1 MINLVIW
8 TTSTDENLSFMF
20 LKLQLI
26 FFESS
31 DDALERRR
39 YVGEICDA
47 SADNEL
53 LSFRVRVSGEQREN
67 RSCVIVSLL
76 LARST

>member
-1 MINLVIW
+1 MINLIIW
-8 TTSTDENLSFMF
+8 TTSTDENPSFMF

-26 FFESS
+26 FLESS

-39 YVGEICDA
+39 DVGEICDA
-47 SADNEL
+47 SADDEL
-53 LSFRVRVSGEQREN
+53 LSFRVRVSSEQREN

-76 LARST
+76 LAWST